1 MSLKLENVSYIY
13 EKGTTSETAAIK
25 NINLEIEKG
34 EFIAII
40 GHTGSGKST
49 LIQHL
54 NGLEKATEGNVYFD
68 GKNIYDKDFDLRQL
82 RCKVGLVFQYPE
94 HQLFEESVIKDV
106 CFGPNNQGLST
117 EEAINKAKE
126 ALSLVGVKEELFDKS
141 PFELSGGQKRRAAIA
156 GVLAMRPKVLVLDE
170 PTAGLDP
177 KERVKFRNIISSL
190 GKEKTVLLSTHIVS
204 DIEYIADQILI
215 MKDGEL
221 ICSGTEQGITA
232 SVKGY
237 VWKCNVSTD
246 VAQKLCNQYM
256 VSNLR
261 NGSEE
266 NQAELRIIS
275 EKCPFPAAELAEETL
290 EDAYLYQTQDIN
302 RIRSRRDE
310 NAVV

>member
-1 MSLKLENVSYIY
+1 MGIRLENVCYTYGSD
-13 EKGTTSETAAIK
+13 TTSEIK
-25 NINLEIEKG
+25 ALNNVNLEINKG
-34 EFIAII
+34 EFVAII

-49 LIQHL
+49 LIQHF

-177 KERVKFRNIISSL
+177 KGRDEILDQIAYLHEKADMTVILVSHSMEDIAKYVDRIIVMNKGSVMFNDVPKKVFAHYKELESVGL
-190 GKEKTVLLSTHIVS
+190 AAPQVTYIMHEMKEKGMDVPTDATT
-204 DIEYIADQILI
+204 IEEAADGI
-215 MKDGEL
+215 MKALKKER
-221 ICSGTEQGITA
+221 TA
-232 SVKGY
+232 K
-237 VWKCNVSTD
+237 
-246 VAQKLCNQYM
+246 
-256 VSNLR
+256 
-261 NGSEE
+261 
-266 NQAELRIIS
+266 
-275 EKCPFPAAELAEETL
+275 
-290 EDAYLYQTQDIN
+290 
-302 RIRSRRDE
+302 
-310 NAVV
+310 

>member
-49 LIQHL
+49 LIQHF

-106 CFGPNNQGLST
+106 CFGPKNQGLST
-117 EEAINKAKE
+117 EEAITKAKE
-126 ALSLVGVKEELFDKS
+126 ALNLVGVREELFDKS
-141 PFELSGGQKRRAAIA
+141 PFELSGGQKRRVAIA
-156 GVLAMRPKVLVLDE
+156 GVLAMEPDILILDE

-177 KERVKFRNIISSL
+177 AGRDKILNCIENLHKKKGMAVVLVSHSMEDVANYAERIIVMNNGSVMFDDTPKKVFKHYKELEKIGLAAPQTTYIMHQLKENGLDVDENIINVEEARENILKAL
-190 GKEKTVLLSTHIVS
+190 G
-204 DIEYIADQILI
+204 
-215 MKDGEL
+215 
-221 ICSGTEQGITA
+221 
-232 SVKGY
+232 
-237 VWKCNVSTD
+237 
-246 VAQKLCNQYM
+246 
-256 VSNLR
+256 R
-261 NGSEE
+261 
-266 NQAELRIIS
+266 
-275 EKCPFPAAELAEETL
+275 
-290 EDAYLYQTQDIN
+290 
-302 RIRSRRDE
+302 
-310 NAVV
+310 